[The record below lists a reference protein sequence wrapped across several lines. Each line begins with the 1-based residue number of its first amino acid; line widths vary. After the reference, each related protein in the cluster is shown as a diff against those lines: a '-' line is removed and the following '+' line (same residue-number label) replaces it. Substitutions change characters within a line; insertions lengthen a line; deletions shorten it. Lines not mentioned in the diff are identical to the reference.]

1 MTKQKPRHGDFI
13 FMLLTI
19 VLISIFTGSQRIWA
33 DEEVVEAYSPDSLL
47 VELPSAGLTA
57 PFVVDTLCNVE
68 DEKLSLDH
76 FFNELKS
83 LREGKDTVIS
93 VVQLG
98 DSHIQ
103 AGYLSGQL
111 MRLFHKDF
119 GNAGRGL
126 VVPLKLSRTNE
137 PDDYFIR
144 STLTEW
150 EKGRCIQAKPPVPFG
165 LGGIAVKT
173 QAKKVNLNVTI
184 AEKNGAGYEFNQA
197 VLFRHPDA
205 LPLIATGVP
214 SDSVKTYN
222 AKETVAFNM
231 ACDTFRFAGLTDS
244 LFMRSHTSA
253 THPNN
258 TYYGLNLTNGYP
270 GVLFH
275 SIGVN
280 GSMFVNYTNASYVQ
294 QLAVLKPSLLI
305 ISLGTNETFG
315 RRFTEAEF
323 RGQATAF
330 ISLVRRY
337 IPHTAILLT
346 TPPECFKRIRVNKKR
361 VYERNQNTI
370 RASRVLREVA
380 TKEGIACWDL
390 FSVTGGKGSCDN
402 WKKANLM
409 GADRIHFTKEAYREQ
424 GTLLYRALMKDYNR
438 YVSVPNVQPDS
449 TYSDVIR

>member
-1 MTKQKPRHGDFI
+1 MTKQKTQHGDIIVVLLLI
-13 FMLLTI
+13 FL
-19 VLISIFTGSQRIWA
+19 VSIFTGSQRIWA
-33 DEEVVEAYSPDSLL
+33 DDETAEVQSFDSLE
-47 VELPSAGLTA
+47 VKLPSVDLTSHF
-57 PFVVDTLCNVE
+57 FVDSLCNVT
-68 DEKLSLDH
+68 DEKGSLDH

-103 AGYLSGQL
+103 AGYLSGRL
-111 MRLFHKDF
+111 MRLFHEDF

-150 EKGRCIQAKPPVPFG
+150 EKGRCTQAKPPVQTG

-173 QAKKVNLNVTI
+173 QSKKVNMNLTI
-184 AEKNGAGYEFNQA
+184 AEKNGEGYEFNQA

-205 LPLIATGVP
+205 LPLIATGIP
-214 SDSVKTYN
+214 RDSVKTYN
-222 AKETVAFNM
+222 AKGVIASGM

-258 TYYGLNLTNGYP
+258 AYYGFNLTNGRP
-270 GVLFH
+270 GILFH

-280 GSMFVNYTNASYVQ
+280 GSMFVNYTNASYVE

-323 RGQATAF
+323 RGQVNAF
-330 ISLVRRY
+330 ITLIRRY
-337 IPHTAILLT
+337 NPHTAILLT

-361 VYERNQNTI
+361 VYVRNENTI
-370 RASRVLREVA
+370 RASRVLLEVA
-380 TKEGIACWDL
+380 AKEGIACWDL
-390 FSVTGGKGSCDN
+390 FSTTGGKNSCEK

-424 GTLLYRALMKDYNR
+424 GSLLYRALMKDYNR
-438 YVSVPNVQPDS
+438 YVSVPHVQPDS
-449 TYSDVIR
+449 TYLDVIR